1 MFGLIGHLN
10 SLEHAQAVAQELGYP
25 EYADQGWIFAVPRPK
40 SWIQLPSPALLV
52 RKLKPLCRIFFLPE
66 MLANIKAATHENH

>member
-25 EYADQGWIFAVPRPK
+25 EYADNGLIFG
-40 SWIQLPSPALLV
+40 
-52 RKLKPLCRIFFLPE
+52 
-66 MLANIKAATHENH
+66 AAAPNRG

>member
-25 EYADQGWIFAVPRPK
+25 GTPTRAGFFGAVPAVDTITVTSVTGQKIGRYVE
-40 SWIQLPSPALLV
+40 SV
-52 RKLKPLCRIFFLPE
+52 LPE
-66 MLANIKAATHENH
+66 MHHRRIKAANENH

>member
-25 EYADQGWIFAVPRPK
+25 DADQLDFWCSAPPQIVDTITVTSVTGQKIEGRYVESVFCQK
-40 SWIQLPSPALLV
+40 CLPIVALKT
-52 RKLKPLCRIFFLPE
+52 RK
-66 MLANIKAATHENH
+66 NH